1 MLRRTSAG
9 PALLGAALLFLGC
22 SSRGPVSMEATQPVA
37 AAASPN
43 DERGFIATLGTDTVS
58 VERFT
63 RTANTLEGDFLTRVP
78 QTRVIHYSATLGP
91 DGRIQTF
98 ESALRP
104 GSALQGPPTQQATV
118 IFEGDSARITAT
130 AGANTNSATIAARP
144 GAVPLPA
151 VVYALLEQGA
161 LQHRRSGADST
172 LLDLVFIGGRA
183 TSPVAYVRRGP
194 DSLVIWFRNAPLMA
208 SIDAQ
213 GRFTGLDGVRTNEK
227 VIVRR
232 VGFVDIP
239 ALAGTFAA
247 RDQGGQ
253 AVGQLSPRDTVTANV
268 GGATVSINYSR
279 PARRGRVIWG
289 GVVPWDEVWRTGAN
303 AATSLTT
310 SADITIGGAAVP
322 AGSYTLFSLPT
333 TSGTKLIINT
343 QTGQW
348 GTIHDPAKDLARVD
362 LASETLPAPVEQ
374 FTIDIVPAGAGAQ
387 LLLAWDRTRFTVPI
401 AAK

>member
-9 PALLGAALLFLGC
+9 PALLGAALFSLAC
-22 SSRGPVSMEATQPVA
+22 SSRGPVSMDAAPPVA
-37 AAASPN
+37 AAASLN
-43 DERGFIATLGTDTVS
+43 DEGGFITTLGTDTVS

-63 RTANTLEGDFLTRVP
+63 RTANTLEGDFVIRVP

-104 GSALQGPPTQQATV
+104 GNALQGPPTQQSTIV
-118 IFEGDSARITAT
+118 FEGDSARLTAT
-130 AGANTNSATIAARP
+130 AGANPTSATIAARP

-172 LLDLVFIGGRA
+172 LLDLLFIGGRA
-183 TSPVAYVRRGP
+183 TAPVAYVRRGA
-194 DSLVIWFRNAPLMA
+194 DSLTIWFRNAPLVA
-208 SIDAQ
+208 SLDAR
-213 GRFTGLDGVRTNEK
+213 GRFTGLDGIRTNEK

-232 VGFVDIP
+232 VASVDIP
-239 ALAGTFAA
+239 ALAAAFAA

-279 PARRGRVIWG
+279 PARRGRAIWG
-289 GVVPWDEVWRTGAN
+289 TVVPWDQVWRTGAN

-310 SADITIGGAAVP
+310 SADITIGGVTVP

-348 GTIHDPAKDLARVD
+348 GTIHDPSKDLARVD
-362 LASETLPAPVEQ
+362 LASETLAAPVEQ
-374 FTIDIVPAGAGAQ
+374 FTIDIVPSGAGAQ